1 MDTIIQDALGK
12 EWCLSLEKITW
23 VLPLLIENKLN
34 PRSWQVSKF
43 ITSNV
48 HALGIETK
56 TSKFEGQIFT
66 DLQTEKRVLWKPK
79 QQSFLYLLWRYHVV
93 IIWCRNTAESE
104 SQTF

>member
-12 EWCLSLEKITW
+12 EWCLSLKKITW

-43 ITSNV
+43 TTSSV

-56 TSKFEGQIFT
+56 TSKFEGQICHRFINR
-66 DLQTEKRVLWKPK
+66 EKRIKEIKAAIMSLFVIDI
-79 QQSFLYLLWRYHVV
+79 SCCYHLV
-93 IIWCRNTAESE
+93 
-104 SQTF
+104 